1 MEKPIVIERIFDAS
15 INDLW
20 RAITE
25 KDLMKL
31 WYFDLEEFRA
41 ELGFIF
47 EFKGLTE
54 DCVEYIHICEVIEV
68 VPEKKLTYSWK
79 YKGYDG
85 ISFVTFEL
93 FEMGSKTNLVLTH
106 SGIETFPRSNPDF
119 APHNFESGW
128 NQLINIS
135 LNQFLLKTA

>member
-20 RAITE
+20 RAITQ

-31 WYFDLEEFRA
+31 WYFDLEEFKA
-41 ELGFIF
+41 EPGFIF

-54 DCVEYIHICEVIEV
+54 DCVEYIHICEVTDVI
-68 VPEKKLTYSWK
+68 PEKKLTYSWK